1 MALNADKLKAS
12 PALAGLTEEQI
23 KAVTELSTNDETA
36 VIGERIGKFWGD
48 IDRDV
53 EETTGLKKP
62 EGVKTFAWLKSDVFS
77 KVGASSK
84 LQKKLDT
91 LKGEKEEL
99 EKQLKD
105 GKVDEAIAKK
115 LKDNE
120 QLVKD
125 LQGQMATEKT
135 KYEKQLTD
143 AQSQNVSIMVN
154 NEFDR
159 ALVGKKFKDE
169 AIIPKSVRESYIGNA
184 KQAILSENTPDW
196 IDDGRGGKTLVF
208 RDANGDIKRNPENNL
223 NPFTASELF
232 TTKIADV
239 LDQGKNQGGAGTGGK
254 GAGGG
259 KTSELSLSGVKTQV
273 EADDTITDY
282 LMGKGLVRGTAEYNQ
297 EFDQIR
303 TENNVADLDIR

>member
-1 MALNADKLKAS
+1 MALTVDKLKAS

-53 EETTGLKKP
+53 KETTGLEKP

-91 LKGEKEEL
+91 LKGEKEALEL
-99 EKQLKD
+99 QLKD

-135 KYEKQLTD
+135 KYEKQLAD
-143 AQSQNVSIMVN
+143 AQSQNVNIMVN

-159 ALVGKKFKDE
+159 ALVGQKFKDE
-169 AIIPKSVRESYIGNA
+169 AIIPLGVRESYIANA
-184 KQAILSENTPDW
+184 KAAILSENTPDW
-196 IDDGRGGKTLVF
+196 IDDGKGGKTLVF
-208 RDANGDIKRNPENNL
+208 RGSDGEIKRNPENNL
-223 NPFTASELF
+223 NPFTASDLF
-232 TTKIADV
+232 TSKIADV
-239 LDQGKNQGGAGTGGK
+239 LDLGKKQGGAGTGG
-254 GAGGG
+254 AGGSGG
-259 KTSELSLSGVKTQV
+259 KQSELSLSGVKTQV
-273 EADDTITDY
+273 EADEQITDY
-282 LMGKGLVRGTAEYNQ
+282 LMGKGLVRGTADYNT

-303 TENNVADLDIR
+303 AENNVTDLDIR